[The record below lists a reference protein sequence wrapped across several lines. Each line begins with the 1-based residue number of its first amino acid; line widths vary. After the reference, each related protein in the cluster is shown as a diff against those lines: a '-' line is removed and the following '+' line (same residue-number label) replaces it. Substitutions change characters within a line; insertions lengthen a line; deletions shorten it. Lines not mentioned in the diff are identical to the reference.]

1 MINIVILKQV
11 TSDELQL
18 LEVIKF
24 AIGNPE
30 PKKIAKVINS
40 YRELNNKLIG
50 AYLDDNLIGII
61 GYLQTTEQITI
72 RHISVLP
79 KYRQLGIGRLLLS
92 NLKKQSPKYQIIA
105 ETDEEA
111 VTFYQKCH
119 FTCNPF
125 QGKYNNLRYKCE
137 FNKNY

>member
-1 MINIVILKQV
+1 ML
-11 TSDELQL
+11 TL
-18 LEVIKF
+18 
-24 AIGNPE
+24 G
-30 PKKIAKVINS
+30 
-40 YRELNNKLIG
+40 
-50 AYLDDNLIGII
+50 DNLIGII
-61 GYLQTTEQITI
+61 GYLQQTTKQITI

-79 KYRQLGIGRLLLS
+79 KYRQLGIGRLLLN

-111 VTFYQKCH
+111 VTFYQKCG
-119 FTCNPF
+119 FTCNSF